1 MRPSL
6 ASSTTGAVKVRERI
20 DGEMDECLCPTD
32 TTPLAYS
39 DPARLYCLE
48 KADGGPLSSF

>member
-1 MRPSL
+1 
-6 ASSTTGAVKVRERI
+6 VRDRI
-20 DGEMDECLCPTD
+20 DGAADESNCPTD
-32 TTPLAYS
+32 TTPLAYT